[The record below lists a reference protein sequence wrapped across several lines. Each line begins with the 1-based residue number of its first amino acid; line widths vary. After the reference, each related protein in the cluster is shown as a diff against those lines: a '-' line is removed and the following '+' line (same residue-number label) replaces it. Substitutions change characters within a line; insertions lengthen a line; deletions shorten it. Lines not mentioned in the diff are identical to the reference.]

1 MHPKVLE
8 SSFPDRSGASAGHA
22 LSLPG
27 RRPVYTRRFPATS
40 RSHQAAAPFHNK
52 PSGIRRGAPCGC
64 PTRGEDRRSGSWSSL
79 TRWANSPR
87 GVQRGR
93 SPSLGVWEYPP
104 ANPVRVGGDLGV
116 GGRRRSLRYH
126 PSWYRKGSEEGGRV
140 FPQPAST
147 LHPQRGSPL
156 WQPVCRQAGGGWG
169 SAPSYNQRHL
179 TYGQKLNSYGIQI
192 ALTRLRA
199 FAIINLT
206 GQKPAHE
213 GGNVAQWQS
222 GRFISARSQVRTL
235 SLPHQPRR
243 PIGRLDSRAVS
254 SVVRALA
261 SHARGPR
268 FDPSTAHQG
277 PGAVGADEGIWPAT
291 TTRAFGCLTEVRWNV
306 DVPKW
311 RNGRRATFRA

>member
-1 MHPKVLE
+1 M
-8 SSFPDRSGASAGHA
+8 
-22 LSLPG
+22 
-27 RRPVYTRRFPATS
+27 
-40 RSHQAAAPFHNK
+40 
-52 PSGIRRGAPCGC
+52 II
-64 PTRGEDRRSGSWSSL
+64 
-79 TRWANSPR
+79 
-87 GVQRGR
+87 
-93 SPSLGVWEYPP
+93 
-104 ANPVRVGGDLGV
+104 
-116 GGRRRSLRYH
+116 H
-126 PSWYRKGSEEGGRV
+126 PSWYRKGSEEDQEEFFRSLLVHFTLRGVLPSGSLSAARQGGLGALTPVSKGGRV
-140 FPQPAST
+140 GIKDISLIKT
-147 LHPQRGSPL
+147 MLVEKTSP
-156 WQPVCRQAGGGWG
+156 
-169 SAPSYNQRHL
+169 S
-179 TYGQKLNSYGIQI
+179 LNSYGVRI

>member
-1 MHPKVLE
+1 M
-8 SSFPDRSGASAGHA
+8 
-22 LSLPG
+22 
-27 RRPVYTRRFPATS
+27 
-40 RSHQAAAPFHNK
+40 
-52 PSGIRRGAPCGC
+52 II
-64 PTRGEDRRSGSWSSL
+64 
-79 TRWANSPR
+79 
-87 GVQRGR
+87 
-93 SPSLGVWEYPP
+93 
-104 ANPVRVGGDLGV
+104 
-116 GGRRRSLRYH
+116 H
-126 PSWYRKGSEEGGRV
+126 PSWYRKGSEEGQEEFFRSLLV
-140 FPQPAST
+140 HFT
-147 LHPQRGSPL
+147 LRGVLPSGSL
-156 WQPVCRQAGGGWG
+156 SAARQGGAEG
-169 SAPSYNQRHL
+169 SAPSFQGRAGGDQRHL
-179 TYGQKLNSYGIQI
+179 PYRDYASGEDITKLNSYGIQI
-192 ALTRLRA
+192 ALTRSRA

-243 PIGRLDSRAVS
+243 PNGRLHSRAVS

-291 TTRAFGCLTEVRWNV
+291 TRAFGCLTEVRWNV

>member
-1 MHPKVLE
+1 MWVPTLGVVTMRHPVEPK
-8 SSFPDRSGASAGHA
+8 A
-22 LSLPG
+22 L
-27 RRPVYTRRFPATS
+27 
-40 RSHQAAAPFHNK
+40 
-52 PSGIRRGAPCGC
+52 
-64 PTRGEDRRSGSWSSL
+64 GEC
-79 TRWANSPR
+79 AE
-87 GVQRGR
+87 GR
-93 SPSLGVWEYPP
+93 SPSLGCGGYPP
-104 ANPVRVGGDLGV
+104 RFPLGV
-116 GGRRRSLRYH
+116 GGR
-126 PSWYRKGSEEGGRV
+126 
-140 FPQPAST
+140 
-147 LHPQRGSPL
+147 
-156 WQPVCRQAGGGWG
+156 
-169 SAPSYNQRHL
+169 
-179 TYGQKLNSYGIQI
+179 GIQI
-192 ALTRLRA
+192 ALTRSRA
-199 FAIINLT
+199 FAIINPT
-206 GQKPAHE
+206 GQKSAHE

>member
-1 MHPKVLE
+1 MSQRP
-8 SSFPDRSGASAGHA
+8 SGSAEGQ
-22 LSLPG
+22 
-27 RRPVYTRRFPATS
+27 RPLAGVWGYPPRFP
-40 RSHQAAAPFHNK
+40 
-52 PSGIRRGAPCGC
+52 
-64 PTRGEDRRSGSWSSL
+64 
-79 TRWANSPR
+79 
-87 GVQRGR
+87 
-93 SPSLGVWEYPP
+93 
-104 ANPVRVGGDLGV
+104 LGV
-116 GGRRRSLRYH
+116 GGR
-126 PSWYRKGSEEGGRV
+126 GV
-140 FPQPAST
+140 
-147 LHPQRGSPL
+147 
-156 WQPVCRQAGGGWG
+156 
-169 SAPSYNQRHL
+169 
-179 TYGQKLNSYGIQI
+179 QI

-277 PGAVGADEGIWPAT
+277 PGAVGADEGDMAGDDDAGIRTPDRSPVRMWMSRSGGTADALRSGRSTLMGVWVQIPPSAPKSPF
-291 TTRAFGCLTEVRWNV
+291 RRDRFGSCACSSV
-306 DVPKW
+306 
-311 RNGRRATFRA
+311 G